1 MNCGCGQFYSLAP
14 GDRAYLSA
22 AVRDLRVRVGLLEG
36 NGVSSELSG
45 LINTTI
51 LSIVPSWA
59 LQPTPPQS
67 GGVTVEADP
76 TVPAWAK
83 QPTKPAYTVAEIFGA
98 APQTYVDSQV
108 AAHTNRTDN
117 PHNVTAAQIGA
128 VVPSDLGSA
137 AYAATTDF
145 ATAAQGTKAD
155 LALQPSDVD
164 AMAFVADAPVDGK
177 NYTRKN
183 ETWVANVYQT
193 VIEYSDTAPADPGVK
208 FWFKTDTGILYT
220 RYGSVW
226 ASIDTVTV

>member
-1 MNCGCGQFYSLAP
+1 MNCGCGSTYTLTP
-14 GDRAYLSA
+14 GDRLYLSSM
-22 AVRDLRVRVGLLEG
+22 VKSLQQRVSALEG
-36 NGVSSELSG
+36 GGISSDLGVF
-45 LINTTI
+45 INTQI
-51 LSIVPSWA
+51 QGIIPSWA
-59 LQPTPPQS
+59 RQPVPPAE
-67 GGVTVEADP
+67 TDP
-76 TVPAWAK
+76 TVPGWAK
-83 QPTKPAYTVAEIFGA
+83 QSTKPTYTVVEISGA
-98 APQTYVDSQV
+98 ASKNYVDTEV
-108 AAHTNRTDN
+108 ATHANRVDN
-117 PHNVTAAQIGA
+117 PHQVTAAQIGA

-193 VIEYSDTAPADPGVK
+193 VVEYSDTAPADPGVK

-220 RYGSVW
+220 RYGSTW